1 MSSKFPDINGINL
14 DAKEFTRDIILY
26 YKGRNDYSP
35 LKAQP
40 GEKNRCIGDNSK
52 VKKLSIAQRFI
63 YDYYLAIMQDD
74 KMWNNFR
81 GMLLW
86 HSTGSGKTLASAAL
100 MEASL
105 TGKRANSIRRVLYVS
120 SRDGLNSNPPS
131 DFLMKYIKPFL
142 PGFYKN
148 LIDRKYNNK
157 EWRKGKSSELLQ
169 DNNEIDPI
177 LINKND
183 KESEKILN
191 ANGIEFMTFAQLS
204 HALGL
209 VQARK
214 NATPNFLQNCV
225 LIMDEIHNIFKPLPN
240 QAREHTALK
249 NFLSNRGENHRGL
262 KIFILSATP
271 GDDITSIIELM
282 NMIRWDDRPPI
293 TAAPLD
299 KLRYDTRGMI
309 SYLDMSWDLTK
320 FPKLDILP
328 PHHAFMN
335 DIEFEK
341 LIQLG
346 KNKTLDQEIASRNQ
360 FLKYLDIVKESEEN
374 PDDYNTLARNN
385 QLNKYYRQLRKYSNG
400 LYSDSY
406 GMDYSAKIPVLMRE
420 IQKYPKQKQYI
431 YSAFY
436 EKGSGKTESHQGI
449 YGIKKLLDSLGYV
462 EFDTKFADMI
472 NHETWEANDTSP
484 YKGLEIEKKKRY
496 MIIGITDPAT
506 LANPPPRQQQF
517 GGELDEAINAINA
530 SAQSLQSA
538 ISAPSPAIS
547 APNTAIS
554 APNLAPPTQS
564 PAISALNT
572 AISAPNT
579 AISAPNLAPPT
590 QSPAISA
597 PNTAISAPNPAPPT
611 QSPAIPTPNTAISA
625 QSPAISTQ
633 SPTRSTPAR
642 SAPASE
648 LDNQIQIERREKEY
662 VTKLMKYFNSDMNAN
677 GEYIQILL
685 ASKNYNES
693 IDIKA
698 VRHIHIYEPF
708 VSWISRKQAI
718 GRAVRNCSHSQLPVK
733 DWTVTLHEYFSDRP
747 WLLTQYSEDFIRSQ
761 IEIISKSIISRE
773 NEIDTYQKQ
782 VQNDP
787 NNAEFYRQRINKHTR
802 DNNLLKRRLDAY
814 NNMLKFKTVEMIDE
828 KLYSLSQEK
837 YKQLEELEKTLI
849 NNAID
854 NGLYDVK

>member
-554 APNLAPPTQS
+554 APN
-564 PAISALNT
+564 
-572 AISAPNT
+572 
-579 AISAPNLAPPT
+579 
-590 QSPAISA
+590 
-597 PNTAISAPNPAPPT
+597 PAPPT